1 MTNDAVMNC
10 IHTFTGWLKY
20 SSNAASFS
28 GDRFTPLK
36 SDWNLWITRY
46 NYEKISIYDCFA
58 MTSSHDCWL
67 SHVETQQTTII
78 VTYFP
83 FLRFTDSYI
92 SIAMY

>member
-1 MTNDAVMNC
+1 MTNDAVTKC

-46 NYEKISIYDCFA
+46 SYEE
-58 MTSSHDCWL
+58 M
-67 SHVETQQTTII
+67 
-78 VTYFP
+78 
-83 FLRFTDSYI
+83 
-92 SIAMY
+92 IAL